1 MIGLLGGVGSG
12 KSTVA
17 AELAS
22 LGCAVIDADK
32 IGHELL
38 AADAVR
44 EQIRRRWGA
53 AVFTPDG
60 QVDRAALGRVVFGQP
75 AELAALNA
83 IVHPLIRRRIIQQV
97 DQFQGRK
104 DCQAVVIDAALLL
117 ETDWHELC
125 THLVFVSAP
134 EPARV
139 HRVRQERGW
148 DRQTWQ
154 DREKSQKALD
164 IKASRAEYII
174 DNSSSVS
181 CLREQVRSV
190 IQRILGQVGPS

>member
-1 MIGLLGGVGSG
+1 VGAG

-17 AELAS
+17 AELAN
-22 LGCAVIDADK
+22 LGCAIIDADK

-38 AADAVR
+38 AEDGVR

-53 AVFTPDG
+53 AVFTPNG
-60 QVDRAALGRVVFGQP
+60 QVDRSALGRVVFGQE

-97 DQFQGRK
+97 DQFQGREGLT
-104 DCQAVVIDAALLL
+104 AIVIDAALLL

-125 THLVFVSAP
+125 THLVFVWAP
-134 EPARV
+134 EPERAS
-139 HRVRQERGW
+139 RVRRERGW
-148 DRQTWQ
+148 DRQSWLE
-154 DREKSQKALD
+154 REKSQKALD
-164 IKASRAEYII
+164 IKASRAEYTI

-190 IQRILGQVGPS
+190 FQRILGQVGPS